1 MSDDARHAT
10 PIFLVVMALS
20 GGVARYAQAYIDGK
34 RFSLF
39 KFIASMPVAM
49 FTGLMFSYFGKFTG
63 VSSEYVP
70 MFAGL
75 GGYYGGYA
83 LHIILDRA
91 IPTKDL

>member
-1 MSDDARHAT
+1 MSEESKHVT
-10 PIFLVVMALS
+10 PVLISLMAIS
-20 GGVARYAQAYIDGK
+20 GGVARYAQAYIDGRK
-34 RFSLF
+34 FSWF

-49 FTGLMFSYFGKFTG
+49 FTGTMFSYFGKFVGAGT
-63 VSSEYVP
+63 EYVP

-83 LHIILDRA
+83 LHIILDRV